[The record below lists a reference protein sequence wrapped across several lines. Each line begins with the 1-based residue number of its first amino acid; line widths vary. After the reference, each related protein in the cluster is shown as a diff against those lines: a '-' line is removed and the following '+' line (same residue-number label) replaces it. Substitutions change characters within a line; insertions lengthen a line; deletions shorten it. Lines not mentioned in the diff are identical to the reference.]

1 MYDDDMGHDADFDI
15 GFDSGAS
22 DDGLVAI
29 DPTTGRSPGTQALLD
44 AVAKSST
51 GQKVDGWQDHGTP
64 GDWNSPEARFA
75 RGDTIINP
83 KATAWDWI
91 TGPIEYG
98 IYGASRLA
106 TFGKFG
112 LDVELGL
119 HDVTGW
125 KGQTDA
131 SHYGAG
137 IKGEQEPFS
146 AQLDVGFPGLSGLGP
161 LAPDIG
167 TISVGPKGVGV
178 HSTFDPEKGA
188 FGTAARDAVKDARDA
203 VKDAI
208 KGASSYYAG
217 GGLASLPQ
225 ISHSGLYRAMGR
237 G

>member
-91 TGPIEYG
+91 TGPLELG
-98 IYGASRLA
+98 IYGASRAL
-106 TFGKFG
+106 TLGKFG
-112 LDVELGL
+112 LDVELGR

-125 KGQTDA
+125 KGETDA

-137 IKGEQEPFS
+137 IKGEQDLGI
-146 AQLDVGFPGLSGLGP
+146 QVDVGLPGLSDVLGP

-167 TISVGPKGVGV
+167 TVSVDRTGVGV

-188 FGTAARDAVKDARDA
+188 IGTAVKDA
-203 VKDAI
+203 V